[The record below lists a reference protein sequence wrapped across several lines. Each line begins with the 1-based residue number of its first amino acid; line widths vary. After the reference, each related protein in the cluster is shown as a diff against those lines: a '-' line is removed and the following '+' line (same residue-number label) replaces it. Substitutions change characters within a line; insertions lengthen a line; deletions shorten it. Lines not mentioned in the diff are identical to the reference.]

1 MPPTLS
7 TDAELAGLPT
17 DVQDLIRTGE
27 QGALDTYRYFTEQYD
42 RSERLEGGRVVHY
55 DKQGRMMCD
64 GPIHSWFG
72 LSYAS
77 WLTIPRL
84 SLQEMPLDWQ
94 ARFVE
99 LLNEGERLGLQT
111 PDGLIVQRQI
121 DGKFVSNAH
130 WNDYRRGCT
139 THAIEVDQELSDKDG

>member
-1 MPPTLS
+1 MPTLS

-17 DVQDLIRTGE
+17 DVQDIIRKGE
-27 QGALDTYRYFTEQYD
+27 QGAIDMYRYFTEQYD
-42 RSERLEGGRVVHY
+42 RSERLESGRVVHY

-64 GPIHSWFG
+64 SPIHAWFS

-84 SLQEMPLDWQ
+84 SLQEMPPNWQ

-99 LLNEGERLGLQT
+99 LLNEGERLGLQF
-111 PDGLIVQRQI
+111 PDGLVVQRQI
-121 DGKFVSNAH
+121 NGKFVSNTH
-130 WNDYRRGCT
+130 WNNYRRGTT
-139 THAIEVDQELSDKDG
+139 THAIHVDQELRHKDG

>member
-1 MPPTLS
+1 
-7 TDAELAGLPT
+7 
-17 DVQDLIRTGE
+17 
-27 QGALDTYRYFTEQYD
+27 
-42 RSERLEGGRVVHY
+42 
-55 DKQGRMMCD
+55 MMCD

-77 WLTIPRL
+77 WLTIPRI
-84 SLQEMPLDWQ
+84 SLQEMPPDWQ

-130 WNDYRRGCT
+130 WNNYRRGCT
-139 THAIEVDQELSDKDG
+139 VACASVDQN